1 MNRVFGS
8 RTDNGD
14 YYPDDQLPETLKP
27 LFEHMRE
34 TYHKFLVVSRQAL
47 SEGEKW
53 CEVDLG
59 KGPVK
64 MRSLKYSEISRSHIK
79 KEIESL
85 SSEQRVKVDTV
96 LGSMGVLEAYLL
108 PELSL

>member
-1 MNRVFGS
+1 
-8 RTDNGD
+8 
-14 YYPDDQLPETLKP
+14 
-27 LFEHMRE
+27 MR
-34 TYHKFLVVSRQAL
+34 A
-47 SEGEKW
+47 
-53 CEVDLG
+53 
-59 KGPVK
+59 
-64 MRSLKYSEISRSHIK
+64 LKYSEVSRSHIK